1 MTPQRQWIY
10 IVIVWGYVRVKCKVM
25 RTGDYMQD
33 VKDVKIPLFVHVYIK
48 CKFTGKRNRMIR
60 KIIQQNKRARRLWP
74 LDFVN
79 RKPKGFYC
87 VCKGR
92 LRFSKRNA

>member
-1 MTPQRQWIY
+1 
-10 IVIVWGYVRVKCKVM
+10 M

-33 VKDVKIPLFVHVYIK
+33 VKIPLFITLTVK
-48 CKFTGKRNRMIR
+48 CKFYGKRDKQPR
-60 KIIQQNKRARRLWP
+60 KILLANKKARRMWP
-74 LDFVN
+74 VDFVN
-79 RKPKGFYC
+79 RKQKGFYC

>member
-1 MTPQRQWIY
+1 
-10 IVIVWGYVRVKCKVM
+10 M
-25 RTGDYMQD
+25 RTGDYMQ
-33 VKDVKIPLFVHVYIK
+33 DVKIPLFVHVYIK
-48 CKFTGKRNRMIR
+48 CKFYGKRDKQPR
-60 KIIQQNKRARRLWP
+60 KILLANKKSKRMWP
-74 LDFVN
+74 LDFGN